1 MNGWEKI
8 ALGIGGATFATA
20 LVWSGLTF
28 PRKPERPQAEA
39 KTKALDLGRP
49 HSTTLALA
57 KPAAWMEPSPQGGPN
72 WIFDIFTPP
81 VIYYDEA
88 SGRFTVTPPF
98 RNDPDVM
105 DDAFELR
112 LLGIRREP
120 FRFQLVSYAGSPGQ
134 YVLTLEDLETGRDV
148 FCVPGETL
156 PQHQIRIDQ
165 FVESR
170 EVPAALREGSTE
182 VFDLVGQAI
191 ITDLSAHQTLRLR
204 HSQIAYLEQ
213 PSAVFTNGEGMQIV
227 LHQGESWQSNQADY
241 LLERIASNK
250 GQVTVTKSSL
260 IGGDNLQKILQPV
273 RGDIPSAL
281 TIHHPDPASDSAADV
296 F

>member
-8 ALGIGGATFATA
+8 AVGVGAVTFAAA
-20 LVWSGLTF
+20 LIWGVLTVADT
-28 PRKPERPQAEA
+28 PEIPVAGVNA
-39 KTKALDLGRP
+39 YGFDLERP
-49 HSTTLALA
+49 HSEGLSEEMEWR
-57 KPAAWMEPSPQGGPN
+57 KPFSQGGPN

-88 SGRFTVTPPF
+88 TGSFTVTPPF
-98 RNDPDVM
+98 QEVYEM
-105 DDAFELR
+105 ADAFELR

-134 YVLTLEDLETGRDV
+134 YVITLENLETGKDV

-156 PQHQIRIDQ
+156 AEHRIRVDR

-182 VFDLVGQAI
+182 VFDLVGQAT
-191 ITDLSAHQTLRLR
+191 ITDLRTHQTYGLR
-204 HSQIAYLEQ
+204 HSRITYLDQ
-213 PSAVFTNGEGMQIV
+213 PSAVFSNEEGMQIV
-227 LHQGESWQSNQADY
+227 LQPGESWRSAKAVY
-241 LLERIASNK
+241 LVSEIAPDK
-250 GQVTVTKSSL
+250 GQVTVEKTSL
-260 IGGDNLQKILQPV
+260 VGGDNLQKILQTV
-273 RGDIPSAL
+273 QDDSPSYL
-281 TIHHPDPASDSAADV
+281 TSHRLATGSDSAAEV